1 MKKNNILI
9 IILIVLLIIFG
20 IYCIFSDKNKKSES
34 YVQANSNSDGDDFE
48 LVNQADEN
56 VLNDGDVQ
64 FIDNND
70 DSQDG
75 SQDGSQDDGIQYI
88 GKPPP
93 SDSFEIGFG
102 MGPGLYGSGRHT
114 SNMVGN

>member
-1 MKKNNILI
+1 MKMKKNNILI

-34 YVQANSNSDGDDFE
+34 YVQANSEFDGDDFE
-48 LVNQADEN
+48 LVNQSSSGMSNDE
-56 VLNDGDVQ
+56 DVQ

-70 DSQDG
+70 NSG
-75 SQDGSQDDGIQYI
+75 DDEDIQYI
-88 GKPPP
+88 GKPSP